1 MSELLYFA
9 YGSNLDADQMRERCP
24 GAEPRFRA
32 RLHDHRLDFTH
43 YSRRWSGGAA
53 DVRPHASGI
62 VWGVVYALSADH
74 LPALDAFEGGYRR
87 VQLEV
92 EDDGSLHHRVTS
104 YTVREKRL
112 FRPSDA
118 YLEKLLR
125 WGRRWEFPESYLALL
140 RLARELPRNAELAR
154 PTPPRPQPR

>member
-1 MSELLYFA
+1 MSELLYVA

-62 VWGVVYALSADH
+62 VWGVVSALSADH
-74 LPALDAFEGGYRR
+74 LPALDAFEGGYLR

-92 EDDGSLHHRVTS
+92 EDDGSLHH
-104 YTVREKRL
+104 
-112 FRPSDA
+112 
-118 YLEKLLR
+118 
-125 WGRRWEFPESYLALL
+125 
-140 RLARELPRNAELAR
+140 
-154 PTPPRPQPR
+154 